1 MNPAYERLSLCVGR
15 WRGTDVRVHILFPV
29 IALSSLLLTMDF
41 NRIHAEAK
49 SVLTIEGVLIPH
61 TFGGVDVRLV
71 CLALGVLFGSVA
83 IHEIVRMIAARR
95 VGGHATSLVLGPLGG
110 LSRIHLPADPPA
122 HLLTGLAGPSVAM
135 ILMVIAGCSLAIG
148 GDRSVLQLILS
159 PLNPEFAYP
168 APGSSLFSLKLIGQ
182 LVVWIN
188 CCLFLIDLLPV
199 DPCAGAEIL
208 RGVLWP
214 VVGRNTAAYATS
226 HIALGGAILFAISSA
241 VLVRQANQ
249 GALIPGWF
257 PLALAAVFLLYAG
270 RGNLPPK
277 NYDVGLAIDEFDS
290 DDEIWIAG
298 DWVEE
303 DHAAVLVEHIQDKQ
317 QEALDRKRREREAHE
332 DARVD
337 AILARLHGNSFENL
351 SEEERAFLKRAS
363 RRYQR
368 RRGTA
373 GENPV

>member
-1 MNPAYERLSLCVGR
+1 MNPSNERLSLCVGR
-15 WRGTDVRVHILFPV
+15 WRGIDVRVHILFPV
-29 IALSSLLLTMDF
+29 LALSALLLTKDF
-41 NRIHAEAK
+41 NRIHAEAE
-49 SVLTIEGVLIPH
+49 SVITTEGYLIPL
-61 TFGGVDVRLV
+61 TFGGANTRLV
-71 CLALGVLFGSVA
+71 CLALVVLFVSVA
-83 IHEIVRMIAARR
+83 LHEIVRLLAVRR
-95 VGGHATSLVLGPLGG
+95 VGGHATSLVLGPIGG

-122 HLLTGLAGPSVAM
+122 HLLTGLAGPAVAA
-135 ILMVIAGCSLAIG
+135 ILMVLAGCGLAFG
-148 GDRSVLQLILS
+148 GDRSVLQLLFS
-159 PLNPEFAYP
+159 PLNPEIAYP
-168 APGSSLFSLKLIGQ
+168 EQGTSIFSMKLLGQ

-188 CCLFLIDLLPV
+188 CCLLLVDILPV

-226 HIALGGAILFAISSA
+226 HVALGGAVLLGIASA
-241 VLVRQANQ
+241 VLVGQANPD
-249 GALIPGWF
+249 ALVPAWF

-270 RGNLPPK
+270 RGNLPSK
-277 NYDVGLAIDEFDS
+277 NYDAGLAIDELDS
-290 DDEIWIAG
+290 DDEVWIAG

-317 QEALDRKRREREAHE
+317 QEALDRKRREREANE

-337 AILARLHGNSFENL
+337 AILARLHGSSFENL

-373 GENPV
+373 DDTPV